1 MSLDGHVLCQR
12 MLIGPVCASAAGAAT
27 VAAAPAA
34 AAVRKRRREACW
46 SLPDL
51 LIDLSPVSGRAHA
64 MAVNYCRQDKGLC
77 VALATRL
84 RDNAT
89 LRRSL
94 DAQTSMANC
103 AIYSAQTEINFR
115 MRFRVALSGICGVR
129 STCRHQP

>member
-34 AAVRKRRREACW
+34 ATVRKRRREACW
-46 SLPDL
+46 FLPDL

-64 MAVNYCRQDKGLC
+64 MAVNYCRQDKGLY

-94 DAQTSMANC
+94 DALSVNG
-103 AIYSAQTEINFR
+103 ELRDLFR
-115 MRFRVALSGICGVR
+115 ADRNKFPNAPSHCLVRGFVASD
-129 STCRHQP
+129 RH